1 MVDIT
6 AITSSLLSSLVLL
19 IENSRKR
26 LELRKLIA
34 HLAESSA
41 VSSGDFLYIDFFIY
55 KQMGQKGARVAEEE
69 KRTRT
74 ESVSFRIEHSTLDDL
89 RKESKQKT
97 ESLNVLMNQIFR
109 FYIDSHKPFILSGNT
124 YFSKAFVSRTVGILS
139 DEQIECTKKIL
150 YRFEQRTR
158 SENAYI
164 FSKRAT
170 MAAGWWF
177 YDIFFKP
184 DFVQK
189 IFQLALPHGF
199 PSHNKKAAATKIVDM
214 FQNQVKLNGSDAR
227 IKMYGDI
234 PYATPWWS

>member
-1 MVDIT
+1 MTDVDNDNNEKEPEKMIPFFSI
-6 AITSSLLSSLVLL
+6 ASRDFERDLGVL
-19 IENSRKR
+19 
-26 LELRKLIA
+26 
-34 HLAESSA
+34 
-41 VSSGDFLYIDFFIY
+41 
-55 KQMGQKGARVAEEE
+55 
-69 KRTRT
+69 
-74 ESVSFRIEHSTLDDL
+74 
-89 RKESKQKT
+89 
-97 ESLNVLMNQIFR
+97 
-109 FYIDSHKPFILSGNT
+109 
-124 YFSKAFVSRTVGILS
+124 
-139 DEQIECTKKIL
+139 KKIL
-150 YRFEQRTR
+150 YQFEQRTH

-189 IFQLALPHGF
+189 IFQPALPPGF

-234 PYATPWWS
+234 PYATPWWSWLFR